1 MLSFSWDYVSGET
14 EYHLLEN
21 PDGSSGYTEVAS
33 IAADATSVD
42 LEVFLPGRINASYI
56 WQACNSDS
64 YSDSAEVFVGGAL
77 TAAVG
82 YVKASNTK
90 PFGQFGFSVD
100 KNNND
105 VGLSGAVYLY

>member
-82 YVKASNTK
+82 YTKLRTPSRSASSASASIRITTM
-90 PFGQFGFSVD
+90 
-100 KNNND
+100 
-105 VGLSGAVYLY
+105 SG